1 MHAVICCKC
10 LIVRKGINKMPKL
23 QPLRIPAGW
32 EVILNKFLE
41 FDKENYD
48 EDNGTWI
55 NLTQDI
61 TYLKRKNRQYVVGID
76 LGWYPDLDPNGVFH
90 IQVII
95 NENWS
100 EPVLEFITR
109 DRKEVVDIIENLLI
123 KYCNDYAIYLELK
136 QHSKKK

>member
-1 MHAVICCKC
+1 
-10 LIVRKGINKMPKL
+10 MPKL

-76 LGWYPDLDPNGVFH
+76 LGWYPDLDPNGAFH

-100 EPVLEFITR
+100 ECIVPLIFNAFSTINRRFVIYY
-109 DRKEVVDIIENLLI
+109 KETAVILWQDQKSILSNLQMT
-123 KYCNDYAIYLELK
+123 K
-136 QHSKKK
+136 

>member
-1 MHAVICCKC
+1 M
-10 LIVRKGINKMPKL
+10 LKL

-41 FDKENYD
+41 FDMED
-48 EDNGTWI
+48 EDGETWI

-76 LGWYPDLDPNGVFH
+76 LGWYPDLDPKGAFH

-100 EPVLEFITR
+100 DPVLEFITR
-109 DRKEVVDIIENLLI
+109 DRKEVADIIENLLI
-123 KYCNDYAIYLELK
+123 KYCDDYAVHLDLK
-136 QHSKKK
+136 RHFKKK

>member
-1 MHAVICCKC
+1 M
-10 LIVRKGINKMPKL
+10 LKL

-61 TYLKRKNRQYVVGID
+61 TYLKRKNRQ
-76 LGWYPDLDPNGVFH
+76 
-90 IQVII
+90 
-95 NENWS
+95 
-100 EPVLEFITR
+100 
-109 DRKEVVDIIENLLI
+109 
-123 KYCNDYAIYLELK
+123 
-136 QHSKKK
+136 